1 MRLVSLNAR
10 TAYDAATT
18 DEVEVALFVFTHPTL
33 SAPVRLSTDPTERL
47 STEPL
52 AYGTR
57 SMWMDADPATDPYQF
72 VLASAAMPEDHE
84 DGPGAAEI
92 VLDNVDA
99 RLAETLRAITNR
111 ATVHMAIVFAS
122 SPDVIEAEFRNLS
135 LMSAD
140 ADIDRIVL
148 QISRQPIE
156 EESVPM
162 DRFTKQRFPGL
173 FR

>member
-1 MRLVSLNAR
+1 MRQVSLNAR
-10 TAYDAATT
+10 TAHDAASTA
-18 DEVEVALFVFTHPTL
+18 EVEVVLFTFEHATL

-57 SMWMDADPATDPYQF
+57 SAWLDADPATEPYLF
-72 VLASAAMPEDHE
+72 VLASAALPDDIEDS
-84 DGPGAAEI
+84 PAAAEI
-92 VLDNVDA
+92 VLDNVDVGI
-99 RLAETLRAITNR
+99 AEALRSITNR
-111 ATVHMAIVFAS
+111 ATAHMAIVLAS
-122 SPDVIEAEFRNLS
+122 TPDVIEAEFRDLR
-135 LMSAD
+135 LIAADGD
-140 ADIDRIVL
+140 ADRVSL
-148 QISRQPIE
+148 HLSRLPIE